1 MGATYSCML
10 LAYHGRHG
18 KMFVNR
24 FVRLLPKSRLKKALA
39 YFNRGDYRKACK
51 EFEYFQPE
59 IAAGIAGQDHEMVR
73 MYMVESYVE
82 FAKILSADCKY
93 KEAVS
98 QLENAIEL
106 QPGYADVQ
114 YSLGWLYEKLN
125 RRNEAREHFEI
136 ALDINPK
143 YFRARVMLSK
153 SYMDE
158 GQKEETIDHLDQCLS
173 DSPTFF
179 MEQVKE
185 LIELV
190 KSDSPADERE
200 KIFHSLLAERPSS
213 SQVAKQIAL
222 EAIQNGDHELAT
234 RELKRSLSMNPNYP
248 DLHNLLGIA
257 YANMGLIDDALLEF
271 ETALKIHPDYLKA
284 RLNMALTLYE
294 KGSQQEAMLHLEKV
308 LKLDPDNE
316 LAQNLLKELQPV
328 MR

>member
-1 MGATYSCML
+1 ML
-10 LAYHGRHG
+10 AFHGRHG
-18 KMFVNR
+18 EMFVNR

-39 YFNRGDYRKACK
+39 YFNKGDYRKACK

-59 IAAGIAGQDHEMVR
+59 VASGVAGQDHEMVR

-82 FAKILSADCKY
+82 YAKILSTDGKY
-93 KEAVS
+93 KEAAS
-98 QLENAIEL
+98 QLEKAIDL

-114 YSLGWLYEKLN
+114 YSLGWLYEKLG
-125 RRNEAREHFEI
+125 RADDARVRFEA
-136 ALDINPK
+136 ALDINPR
-143 YFRARVMLSK
+143 YFRARVMLAK
-153 SYMDE
+153 SYLDE
-158 GQKEETIDHLDQCLS
+158 GRNDDTLEHLDLCLS
-173 DSPTFF
+173 ASPTFF
-179 MEQVKE
+179 MDQVKE

-190 KSDSPADERE
+190 KSESSADERE

-257 YANMGLIDDALLEF
+257 YANMGLVDDALIEF

-294 KGSQQEAMLHLEKV
+294 KGSQEEAMIHLEKV

>member
-1 MGATYSCML
+1 
-10 LAYHGRHG
+10 
-18 KMFVNR
+18 
-24 FVRLLPKSRLKKALA
+24 
-39 YFNRGDYRKACK
+39 
-51 EFEYFQPE
+51 
-59 IAAGIAGQDHEMVR
+59 MVR
-73 MYMVESYVE
+73 MYMVESYIE
-82 FAKILSADCKY
+82 YSKILSGDGKY
-93 KEAVS
+93 KEAAL
-98 QLENAIEL
+98 QLEKSIEL

-114 YSLGWLYEKLN
+114 YSLGWLYEKLG
-125 RRNEAREHFEI
+125 RFEEARERFKR
-136 ALDINPK
+136 ALEINPK
-143 YFRARVMLSK
+143 YLRARVMLAK
-153 SYMDE
+153 SYLEE
-158 GQKEETIDHLDQCLS
+158 GRSEETLAELDLCLS
-173 DSPTFF
+173 ASPTFF
-179 MEQVKE
+179 MEQIKE

-190 KSDSPADERE
+190 KSGSSDEERD

-234 RELKRSLSMNPNYP
+234 RELKRNPNYP

-294 KGSQQEAMLHLEKV
+294 KGTQEEAMLHLEKV

-328 MR
+328 LR

>member
-1 MGATYSCML
+1 LCAPKVK
-10 LAYHGRHG
+10 HGRHG
-18 KMFVNR
+18 EMFINR

-39 YFNRGDYRKACK
+39 LFNKGDYRKACK

-59 IAAGIAGQDHEMVR
+59 IAAGVAGQDHEMVR
-73 MYMVESYVE
+73 MYMVESYIE
-82 FAKILSADCKY
+82 YAKILSSNGKY
-93 KEAVS
+93 QEAS
-98 QLENAIEL
+98 RQLEKAIEL

-114 YSLGWLYEKLN
+114 YSLGCLYEKLG
-125 RRNEAREHFEI
+125 RIDEARERFER
-136 ALDINPK
+136 ALEINPK
-143 YFRARVMLSK
+143 YFRARVMLAK
-153 SYMDE
+153 S
-158 GQKEETIDHLDQCLS
+158 HLDESSPEKTLEELNRCLS
-173 DSPTFF
+173 ASPTFF

-190 KSDSPADERE
+190 RSGSSDEERDG
-200 KIFHSLLAERPSS
+200 IFHSLLAERPSS

-271 ETALKIHPDYLKA
+271 ETSLKIHPDYLKA

-294 KGSQQEAMLHLEKV
+294 KGAMEEALIHLEKV

-316 LAQNLLKELQPV
+316 LAHNLLKELQPV
-328 MR
+328 LK

>member
-1 MGATYSCML
+1 
-10 LAYHGRHG
+10 
-18 KMFVNR
+18 MFVNR

-39 YFNRGDYRKACK
+39 FFNKGDYRKACK

-59 IAAGIAGQDHEMVR
+59 VAMGIAGQDHEMVR
-73 MYMVESYVE
+73 MYMVESYIE
-82 FAKILSADCKY
+82 YSKILSSESKY
-93 KEAVS
+93 REAAN
-98 QLENAIEL
+98 QLEKAIEL

-114 YSLGWLYEKLN
+114 YSLGWLYEKMG
-125 RRNEAREHFEI
+125 RTDDAREHFGN
-136 ALDINPK
+136 ALHINPK
-143 YFRARVMLSK
+143 YLRARVMLAK
-153 SYMDE
+153 SFLDE
-158 GQKEETIDHLDQCLS
+158 GRNKETLDQLDLCLS
-173 DSPTFF
+173 ASPTFF
-179 MEQVKE
+179 MDQVKE

-190 KSDSPADERE
+190 KSESAADERD

-294 KGSQQEAMLHLEKV
+294 KGSQEEAMLHLEKV
-308 LKLDPDNE
+308 LKLDHDNE

>member
-1 MGATYSCML
+1 LVCAHLT
-10 LAYHGRHG
+10 YHGRHG
-18 KMFVNR
+18 EMFVNR

-39 YFNRGDYRKACK
+39 YFNKGDYRKACR

-59 IAAGIAGQDHEMVR
+59 VASGTAGQDHEMVR
-73 MYMVESYVE
+73 MYMVESYIE
-82 FAKILSADCKY
+82 YAKILSADGKY
-93 KEAVS
+93 REAS
-98 QLENAIEL
+98 LELEKATGL

-114 YSLGWLYEKLN
+114 YSLGWLYEKLG
-125 RRNEAREHFEI
+125 RNDEARERFEK

-143 YFRARVMLSK
+143 YFRARVMLAK
-153 SYMDE
+153 NCLYE
-158 GQKEETIDHLDQCLS
+158 GRKEETLAELDLCLS
-173 DSPTFF
+173 ASPTFF
-179 MEQVKE
+179 MEQVTE

-190 KSDSPADERE
+190 KSDSPAEEME
-200 KIFHSLLAERPSS
+200 KILHSLLAERPSS

-294 KGSQQEAMLHLEKV
+294 KGSTEEAMLHLEKV
-308 LKLDPDNE
+308 LKLDQDNE

-328 MR
+328 PR

>member
-1 MGATYSCML
+1 M
-10 LAYHGRHG
+10 AYHGRHG
-18 KMFVNR
+18 EMFVNR

-39 YFNRGDYRKACK
+39 FFNKGDYRKACK

-59 IAAGIAGQDHEMVR
+59 VASGVAGQDHEMVR

-82 FAKILSADCKY
+82 YAKILTVEGKY
-93 KEAVS
+93 REAVT
-98 QLENAIEL
+98 QLEKAIDL

-114 YSLGWLYEKLN
+114 YSLGWLYEKLA
-125 RRNEAREHFEI
+125 RTDDAREHFET

-143 YFRARVMLSK
+143 YFRARIMLAK
-153 SYMDE
+153 SYIDE
-158 GQKEETIDHLDQCLS
+158 GRKEESIAQLDLCLS
-173 DSPTFF
+173 ASPTFF
-179 MEQVKE
+179 MDQVKE
-185 LIELV
+185 LIEIV
-190 KSDSPADERE
+190 KSESPSDERE
-200 KIFHSLLAERPSS
+200 KIFHGLLAERPSS

-294 KGSQQEAMLHLEKV
+294 KGTQEEAMLHLEKV